1 MRPSVR
7 ESAPYGGRYSVG
19 RIICMGLRR
28 QKMGLAVAE
37 HARVGPVIGVTVTD
51 VASLPRE
58 SLPGLLAG
66 LAALQGAVAARLL
79 ETPARELSV
88 ADEQLTADQAAQ
100 RTGMSA
106 RYLYKHARE
115 LPFARR
121 TGRAVRFSA
130 RGIDKWLASKKG

>member
-1 MRPSVR
+1 MTDRPVSLPSV
-7 ESAPYGGRYSVG
+7 A
-19 RIICMGLRR
+19 
-28 QKMGLAVAE
+28 
-37 HARVGPVIGVTVTD
+37 D

-66 LAALQGAVAARLL
+66 LAALQSAVAARLV
-79 ETPARELSV
+79 EAPARELSV

-121 TGRAVRFSA
+121 IGRAVRFSS
-130 RGIDKWLASKKG
+130 RGIDQWLAKKKG